1 MGVLLPTRA
10 PMRQAAPWPSTTPG
24 GTSMRGDDRWTSIR
38 IEGRPLG
45 QLAGHRACQWPPWT
59 VSHIRSSPGLA
70 ALLDDQ
76 RAPHAG
82 GLVARDLA
90 DDGVGARLYLGY
102 VERAVFA
109 GFDHVR
115 CGAVDGQVV
124 GDRTFVGEVEDR
136 ACVDSQVVR
145 SEREV
150 LEGHVEIGRAQV

>member
-1 MGVLLPTRA
+1 MRLECHKGVRLPTRA
-10 PMRQAAPWPSTTPG
+10 PMRPAAPWPRTTPA

-90 DDGVGARLYLGY
+90 DDGRSEEHTSELQSLMRISY
-102 VERAVFA
+102 AVF
-109 GFDHVR
+109 
-115 CGAVDGQVV
+115 C
-124 GDRTFVGEVEDR
+124 
-136 ACVDSQVVR
+136 
-145 SEREV
+145 
-150 LEGHVEIGRAQV
+150 LNKK